1 MFLSKHYDQ
10 QPKIT
15 NMKKIILFALMV
27 FTISTY
33 SQKKKHGTIYI
44 DHPAINAVL
53 SMNKAYFDGDIEKYA
68 SYLADDFREID
79 GLSSKKNQ
87 KGKTKEELLSEAIW
101 LQENTSYASQTLA
114 QGTYPIALEF
124 KDGDD
129 NDVVH
134 VLASEHM
141 KGVSNKTGVKIDTP
155 INNLYIVNKENKI
168 EKIIFY
174 IDKSIVNELFDSY
187 NEAEAGTFYNHHE
200 YINKVR
206 RLVYAFEFNDA
217 ETAYGFYSKKA
228 LFWNINMP
236 AGINFSIEE
245 NKENDIKFR
254 EKFVINSIDKMIN
267 PICLDFDEDDTKLVL
282 SRWSVKLTRKSDD
295 KNIELPLRLFHY
307 FNDKGLIFFTEINY
321 SDKLLED

>member
-1 MFLSKHYDQ
+1 
-10 QPKIT
+10 
-15 NMKKIILFALMV
+15 MV

-33 SQKKKHGTIYI
+33 SQKKKNGTIYN

-141 KGVSNKTGVKIDTP
+141 KGVFNKTGVKIDTP

-174 IDKSIVNELFDSY
+174 FDKSLANEHFDSY
-187 NEAEAGTFYNHHE
+187 KESEDGTIYNHHE

-206 RLVYAFEFNDA
+206 RLVHAFEFNDA
-217 ETAYGFYSKKA
+217 EATNSFYSKKA
-228 LFWNINMP
+228 LFRDINMP
-236 AGINFSIEE
+236 AGKELTIEE
-245 NKENDIKFR
+245 MMESNRKFH
-254 EKFVINSIDKMIN
+254 ELFSINSIDIVFP
-267 PICLDFDEDDTKLVL
+267 PIYLKRVSL
-282 SRWSVKLTRKSDD
+282 STSVQSLWRVELTRKSDS
-295 KNIELPLRLFHY
+295 KRIVLPLRLFHFFY
-307 FNDKGLIFFTEINY
+307 DNGLIAYTEMIY
-321 SDKLLED
+321 SAKLLED